1 MDVVQEDVGSHPV
14 RPYSLCARRSDEG
27 WRRVTWLSH
36 LWNVVVETFFEDSC
50 VQRIEIPDGARAE
63 PPAAPGT
70 RGDDDGVRPAGSVP
84 EAAPS

>member
-14 RPYSLCARRSDEG
+14 SPFSLCARRSDEG
-27 WRRVTWLSH
+27 WRRVTWLSQ

-50 VQRIEIPDGARAE
+50 VQRIEIPDGARA
-63 PPAAPGT
+63 AP
-70 RGDDDGVRPAGSVP
+70 PAGSVS